1 MRNIIGYREDWK
13 NLRRILRYAKPYRW
27 LLILA
32 GALILVGIGL
42 DLLRPYLIKYTIDTV
57 FPSYDMEMLEHITLV
72 YLGTIAVSVCVLYM
86 QSYLLQY
93 VGQHVIYVIRQDI
106 FTRLLTQTQ
115 EETQKTRVGSMVTK
129 VTNDTDA
136 IRSLFIE
143 VLVPMAGD
151 FLMMAG
157 ILAVMFSLHVKLATV
172 AMIALAIV
180 AVSIHVF
187 KQFSR
192 RIYRKVRSCIS
203 ASNSYV
209 QEALNGMTVVKSYG
223 AEEDILREYEQI
235 NRVFLKTSL
244 SEVRTFGIFR
254 PLVDFIYFI
263 AVVLVLLAVDMSP
276 DITDAALVFVFIQYT
291 EKFFGPVRGLAERYN
306 TLQSALAGIDRTNT
320 LWQDNFG
327 SESDDTREPFTEPFR
342 SLELR
347 HVWFRYSESADWVL
361 RDVNLRIEE
370 GEMVGIVGESGAG
383 KTTIMSLLMRFYCPQ
398 KGAIYL
404 NDKPIEQ
411 YSLTSTRRLLGYVF
425 QSQHLF
431 KGSIADNVR
440 LYNDDISDQDVE
452 DALKEVDLWEK
463 ADQSSPRMQ
472 AEAGYMGSFLSMG
485 ERQLLSLA
493 RVLVRR
499 YPILILDEATANM
512 DSATELKIQRSLAK
526 IRGKRTL
533 LIIAHRLSTIRHAE
547 RIYVLKDGVVMQVG
561 PYAELMKVPGYFR
574 DLLEAQQ

>member
-1 MRNIIGYREDWK
+1 MRNVIGYREDWK
-13 NLRRILRYAKPYRW
+13 NLRRILHYAAPYRW
-27 LLILA
+27 LLVLA

-57 FPSYDMEMLEHITLV
+57 FPSYDLQLLEHITLV
-72 YLGTIAVSVCVLYM
+72 YLGTIAVSVCVLYL

-136 IRSLFIE
+136 IRALFIE

-151 FLMMAG
+151 FLMMVG
-157 ILAVMFSLHVKLATV
+157 ILVVMFSLHVKLASV
-172 AMIALAIV
+172 ALIALVIV
-180 AVSIHVF
+180 GISIHIF

-192 RIYRKVRSCIS
+192 RIYRQVRSCIS

-235 NRVFLKTSL
+235 NRTFLKTSL

-263 AVVLVLLAVDMSP
+263 AVVLVLLAVDISV

-291 EKFFGPVRGLAERYN
+291 EKFFGPVRGIAERYN
-306 TLQSALAGIDRTNT
+306 TLQSALAGIDRTNA
-320 LWQDNFG
+320 LWQDDFG
-327 SESDDTREPFTEPFR
+327 TESHDTREPFTEPFR

-347 HVWFRYSESADWVL
+347 HVWFRYSETTDWVL
-361 RDVNLRIEE
+361 RDVSLRVDE

-383 KTTIMSLLMRFYCPQ
+383 KTTIMSLLMRFYQPQ
-398 KGAIYL
+398 KGAVYL
-404 NDKPIEQ
+404 NGKPIER

-440 LYNDDISDQDVE
+440 LYNNDISEE
-452 DALKEVDLWEK
+452 DIAAALKEVDLWDK
-463 ADQSSPRMQ
+463 ADQSSPRSQMQ
-472 AEAGYMGSFLSMG
+472 AGYMGSFLSMG

-493 RVLVRR
+493 RVLVRK

-526 IRGKRTL
+526 IRGKHTL
-533 LIIAHRLSTIRHAE
+533 LMIAHRLSTIRHAN
-547 RIYVLKDGVVMQVG
+547 RIYVLKDGIVMQVG
-561 PYAELMKVPGYFR
+561 AYDELAQAAGYFR
-574 DLLEAQQ
+574 QLLEAQQ

>member
-347 HVWFRYSESADWVL
+347 HVWFRYSELADWVL

>member
-57 FPSYDMEMLEHITLV
+57 FPSYEMEMLEHITLV

-383 KTTIMSLLMRFYCPQ
+383 KTTIMSLLMRFYRPQ

>member
-383 KTTIMSLLMRFYCPQ
+383 KTTIMSLLMRFYRPQ

>member
-244 SEVRTFGIFR
+244 GEVRTFGIFR

-383 KTTIMSLLMRFYCPQ
+383 KTTIMSLLMRFYRPQ

>member
-223 AEEDILREYEQI
+223 AEEDILCEYEQI

-244 SEVRTFGIFR
+244 GEVRTFGIFR

-383 KTTIMSLLMRFYCPQ
+383 KTTIMSLLMRFYRPQ